1 MLIDNDILALFRD
14 LESDRVERKASS
26 ADMKKIRRAVCA
38 FANDLPGHGLPGVVF
53 VGLNDD
59 GTCAGLD
66 ITDNL
71 LKKLAEVRSHGNIL
85 PIPSVQVEK
94 RKIDACEVA
103 VIQVEPSSAPPT
115 RFEGRSW
122 VRIGPTTQQASNE
135 DERVLRER
143 ARAHDQPFDRC
154 AALDTTPDHLDLDY
168 FNGEYLPLAVASD
181 VLQRNERTTEEQLAS
196 LRFLASDTPT
206 NGAIIIFGREP
217 RDIIP
222 GSYVQFLRIDGQELG
237 DPIKDQKELAGPLHQ
252 IVQHLDEM
260 LDLNISTAL
269 NLVDAPR
276 EQATPDYPVAAL
288 QQLIRNA
295 LIHRNYETSHAPVR
309 LYWFNDRVEIHS
321 PGGLYGQVTKDNFG
335 KGATDY
341 RNPLIAEAM
350 ANLGY
355 VQRFGYGIPTAKRL
369 LHENGNPPPEFDFQQ
384 TAMLAIVRPRA

>member
-1 MLIDNDILALFRD
+1 MLNDDDILVLFRD

-53 VGLNDD
+53 VGVNDD

-66 ITDNL
+66 ITDDL
-71 LKKLAEVRSHGNIL
+71 LKKLVEVRSNGNIL
-85 PIPSVQVEK
+85 PIPSVQVDK
-94 RKIDACEVA
+94 RMLDGCEVA

-122 VRIGPTTQQASNE
+122 VRVGPTTHQTSQE

-143 ARAHDQPFDRC
+143 ARAHDQAFDRR
-154 AALDTTPDHLDLDY
+154 AAFGSILDHLDIDY
-168 FNGEYLPLAVASD
+168 FTREYLPMAVASD
-181 VLQRNERTTEEQLAS
+181 VLQRNKRDTEEQLAS
-196 LRFLASDTPT
+196 LRFLTGNTPT
-206 NGAIIIFGREP
+206 NGAIMIFGREP
-217 RDIIP
+217 RDFIP

-237 DPIKDQKELAGPLHQ
+237 DPIKDNKELTGPLHR
-252 IVQHLDEM
+252 IVKHLDEL

-269 NLVDAPR
+269 KFVDGSR
-276 EQATPDYPVAAL
+276 EHATPDYPVAAL
-288 QQLIRNA
+288 LQLIRNA
-295 LIHRNYETSHAPVR
+295 LIHRNYETSNAPVR
-309 LYWFNDRVEIHS
+309 LYWFNNRIEIHS

-369 LHENGNPPPEFDFQQ
+369 LRENGNPPPEFEFQQ
-384 TAMLAIVRPRA
+384 TAMLATVRPRP